1 MNAMLS
7 TAIAKDGEEA
17 RLALTTSE
25 AEQCERLQGPGP
37 RSDFRAGRLAAKRAA
52 CGIGTAHP
60 HRRIQISSLADGA
73 PRLSVL
79 DRCGRERPLD
89 ARVSISHRDG
99 FAVAVV
105 APAGVRV
112 GVDLERSG
120 SIPLQAIGYFLTPA
134 EQKMATYVDPAVLW
148 SLKEAAWKALG
159 LGRSVPFRAMQLC
172 TNGPGQ
178 LLGVIVQDV
187 FVPMHTRMSRPF
199 PGFHAA
205 AIRMTG
211 GVA

>member
-7 TAIAKDGEEA
+7 TAIAKDGDEA
-17 RLALTTSE
+17 RLALTTQE
-25 AEQCERLQGPGP
+25 AEQCARLEGSGP

-52 CGIGTAHP
+52 CGIGTAHS

-79 DRCGRERPLD
+79 DRHGAERPLD

-99 FAVAVV
+99 LAVAVV

-120 SIPLQAIGYFLTPA
+120 SVPLQAIRYFLTPA
-134 EQKMATYVDPAVLW
+134 EQRMAVYVDPTVLW

-159 LGRSVPFRAMQLC
+159 LGPSVPFHAMALC
-172 TNGPGQ
+172 TDGPGQ
-178 LLGVIVQDV
+178 LLGVTVQDV

-205 AIRMTG
+205 AIWING

>member
-17 RLALTTSE
+17 RLSLTTSE
-25 AEQCERLQGPGP
+25 AEQCARLEGSAP

-52 CGIGTAHP
+52 CGSGTAHP
-60 HRRIQISSLADGA
+60 HRRIEIVSPVDGP

-79 DRCGRERPLD
+79 DRYGRERPLD
-89 ARVSISHRDG
+89 ARVSISHRHG
-99 FAVAVV
+99 LAVAVV

-120 SIPLQAIGYFLTPA
+120 SIPLQAIRYFLTSA
-134 EQKMATYVDPAVLW
+134 EQAMATYVDPTVLW

-159 LGRSVPFRAMQLC
+159 LGRSIPFHAMQLC
-172 TNGPGQ
+172 TDGPGQ
-178 LLGVIVQDV
+178 LLGVTVDDV

-199 PGFHAA
+199 PGYHAA
-205 AIRMTG
+205 AIWMTG
-211 GVA
+211 ALA

>member
-7 TAIAKDGEEA
+7 TAIAKDGDEA
-17 RLALTTSE
+17 RLALTTQE
-25 AEQCERLQGPGP
+25 AEQCARLAGRRP
-37 RSDFRAGRLAAKRAA
+37 RSDYRAGRLAAKRAV
-52 CGIGTAHP
+52 CGSGSAHP
-60 HRRIQISSLADGA
+60 HRRIQISSLADEA

-79 DRCGRERPLD
+79 DRHGRERSLD

-99 FAVAVV
+99 LAVAMV
-105 APAGVRV
+105 APPGVRV

-120 SIPLQAIGYFLTPA
+120 SVPLQAIRHFLTPA
-134 EQKMATYVDPAVLW
+134 ERGMVMYVDPAVLW

-159 LGRSVPFRAMQLC
+159 LGPSVPLHAMELR
-172 TNGPGQ
+172 TDGPGQ
-178 LLGVIVQDV
+178 LLGVTVRDV

-205 AIRMTG
+205 AIWMTG